1 MERGGQVASGIL
13 NAGSISP
20 LLAMTTSE
28 DVITE
33 EPKRSI
39 PIATANS
46 LSGKALTPTTTTT
59 SAIVHENL
67 SARTCTTGKFPRV
80 YKNLQL
86 LIEEDIMV
94 YTRELPAVALANC
107 TISRVYR

>member
-1 MERGGQVASGIL
+1 MERGAQVASGIL

-59 SAIVHENL
+59 SAIFHENL

-80 YKNLQL
+80 YKNQRL
-86 LIEEDIMV
+86 LIEEDIML
-94 YTRELPAVALANC
+94 YTF
-107 TISRVYR
+107 